1 MKPHVPPKVMPIR
14 TVDVDGSIHPNLSSE
29 PLTESENVSALRS
42 DATVPR
48 ACVP

>member
-1 MKPHVPPKVMPIR
+1 MKPHVPPKVMPIS
-14 TVDVDGSIHPNLSSE
+14 TVDVDGSIHPNLSRE

-48 ACVP
+48 AFGR